1 MLKMKF
7 KWMLLSIMLVLALST
22 SAFAS
27 PTPFYRFVHGLGVFI
42 DAAMGWL
49 HATTWIF
56 I

>member
-1 MLKMKF
+1 
-7 KWMLLSIMLVLALST
+7 LVLALST

-49 HATTWIF
+49 HATHWIF
-56 I
+56 M